1 MIRRGRPVLD
11 LRGLAAVHGLS
22 VRTARHRSVWMQVG
36 HPAPVQAKAGRWP
49 PLWDAQQVQSFVLG
63 DPVPALPDQP
73 HPEDLLNSRE
83 AAAYVGQKPASWDSN
98 EHLGYTPAADQVVH
112 GVKHWKRA
120 TLDAFRAGDRP
131 RAPGRRGRRARDAQT
146 GRTLAQ
152 DAVLNVL
159 QHAQATGELDLTLA
173 ELARR
178 AGVSK
183 PTAHRYRP
191 R

>member
-1 MIRRGRPVLD
+1 MIPRARPVLD
-11 LRGLAAVHGLS
+11 ASGLAAVHGLS
-22 VRTARHRSVWMQVG
+22 VRTARHRGIWLQAG

-49 PLWDAQQVQSFVLG
+49 PLWDAQQVQSFVRG
-63 DPVPALPDQP
+63 DPVPELPQQP

-98 EHLGYTPAADQVVH
+98 EHLGYAPAADQVVH
-112 GVKHWKRA
+112 GVKHWRRA

-131 RAPGRRGRRARDAQT
+131 RAAGLRGRRARNAGT
-146 GRTLAQ
+146 GRTVAQ
-152 DAVLNVL
+152 DAVLNA
-159 QHAQATGELDLTLA
+159 QQQAQAAGEPDLTLA

-183 PTAHRYRP
+183 PTAHRYRLK
-191 R
+191 